1 MDIGIWQTKMVF
13 ELPEMAMLMLNFFFY
28 FFFYNF
34 IKYVLNTRLG
44 QRNREVEDRISPE

>member
-13 ELPEMAMLMLNFFFY
+13 ELPEMVMLMLNFFI
-28 FFFYNF
+28 FFYNF